1 MQFPSKAYLEQLRK
15 DYPAGTKIQLISMRD
30 EKYPV
35 LPGTVGEVTH
45 IDDAGSVHVKWQN
58 GSSLALIP
66 EVDSF
71 KVVGAPK

>member
-1 MQFPSKAYLEQLRK
+1 MQFPGKAYLEQLRK
-15 DYPAGTKIQLISMRD
+15 DYPAGTKIQLISMQD

-71 KVVGAPK
+71 KVVGASK